1 MKKKLLIVITGII
14 LVGVTC
20 IWLSTKNKP
29 AEQIIIERLNEAVS
43 HYTDMNIKDDGA
55 YSLKVADMQILVT
68 TYMPEYIIYGISI
81 DEYTARPGQIDET
94 LTTEKEQDLPICSYN
109 NVLLYDEKADR
120 FYNVKFEEKGSPV
133 IPNFTE
139 AKELAY
145 ELELPDIDAVEEI
158 SLKKNSDSPIVIN
171 SKDDVEKILDILE
184 GKKPTTKSS
193 EIGTPVRVENIINA
207 DFIGNGNVIC
217 RLFFYEDEGEYFI
230 EQTGN
235 GVYTF
240 YKEAYDLIDNYIPY
254 INYEP

>member
-29 AEQIIIERLNEAVS
+29 AEQIIIEHLNEAVS

-145 ELELPDIDAVEEI
+145 ELELPGIDAVEEI

-184 GKKPTTKSS
+184 GKKPPQKAAKRVRPFVWKTLSMQTLS
-193 EIGTPVRVENIINA
+193 GTE
-207 DFIGNGNVIC
+207 
-217 RLFFYEDEGEYFI
+217 
-230 EQTGN
+230 T
-235 GVYTF
+235 
-240 YKEAYDLIDNYIPY
+240 
-254 INYEP
+254 